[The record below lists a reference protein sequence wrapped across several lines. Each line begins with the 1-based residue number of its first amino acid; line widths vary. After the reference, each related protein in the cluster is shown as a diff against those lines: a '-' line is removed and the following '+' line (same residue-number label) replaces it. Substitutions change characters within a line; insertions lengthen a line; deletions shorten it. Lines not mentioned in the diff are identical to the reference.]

1 MKKLLLGLTLSLALV
16 LGACSN
22 DDDEKKED
30 SKKSES
36 VEKKK
41 EAPKKEAKETEES
54 KEDAE
59 PATAIIPAHQEEERD
74 SEGLTQKDRDRIATE
89 QAKEYDENNPEG
101 EQSNEGKTGPGPDDP
116 NYKPDPKFTDPGEG
130 YDPVEG
136 NKMPSA
142 DSYEFK
148 QEPTEQPLQG
158 DLPADLNESEE
169 QNTNMDGEHV
179 VAPGYKNQEE
189 QSQAYEEYKKGKEA
203 QAQAGPS
210 AVPGAGMM
218 DLSDF
223 E

>member
-1 MKKLLLGLTLSLALV
+1 MKKLLLGLVLSFALV

-22 DDDEKKED
+22 DDAEKKED

-41 EAPKKEAKETEES
+41 EAPKKEDKAKETEES

-59 PATAIIPAHQEEERD
+59 PATAIIPAHQEEEKD

-89 QAKEYDENNPEG
+89 QAKEYGENNPEG
-101 EQSNEGKTGPGPDDP
+101 EQSNEGKMGPGPDDP

-130 YDPVEG
+130 YDSVEG

-148 QEPTEQPLQG
+148 QEPTEQEKMEANARVAKENGYTGIPNG
-158 DLPADLNESEE
+158 DTGATEE
-169 QNTNMDGEHV
+169 MEAFLKERD
-179 VAPGYKNQEE
+179 AQE
-189 QSQAYEEYKKGKEA
+189 AEA
-203 QAQAGPS
+203 
-210 AVPGAGMM
+210 
-218 DLSDF
+218 

>member
-1 MKKLLLGLTLSLALV
+1 MKKLLLPLTITGVLL
-16 LGACSN
+16 LGACGN
-22 DDDEKKED
+22 DEAEKNDD

-54 KEDAE
+54 TEDAE
-59 PATAIIPAHQEEERD
+59 PATAIIPAHQEEEKD

-89 QAKEYDENNPEG
+89 QAKEYGENNPEG
-101 EQSNEGKTGPGPDDP
+101 EQSNEGKMGPGPDDP

-148 QEPTEQPLQG
+148 QEPTEQEKAEANARVAKEHGYTGIPNG
-158 DLPADLNESEE
+158 DAMFDTPVGQHELSEE
-169 QNTNMDGEHV
+169 ELAREEAKPEYQDV
-179 VAPGYKNQEE
+179 VETEE
-189 QSQAYEEYKKGKEA
+189 EA
-203 QAQAGPS
+203 
-210 AVPGAGMM
+210 
-218 DLSDF
+218 

>member
-1 MKKLLLGLTLSLALV
+1 MKKLLLGLVLSFALI
-16 LGACSN
+16 LGACGN
-22 DDDEKKED
+22 DEAEKKD
-30 SKKSES
+30 DNKKSES

-101 EQSNEGKTGPGPDDP
+101 EQSNEGEMGPGPGDP

-142 DSYEFK
+142 DSYKFK

-169 QNTNMDGEHV
+169 QNTNMNGEHV

>member
-1 MKKLLLGLTLSLALV
+1 MKKLLLGLVLSFALI
-16 LGACSN
+16 LGACGN
-22 DDDEKKED
+22 DEAEKKD
-30 SKKSES
+30 DNKKSES

-54 KEDAE
+54 KEVTENVSTEEPTAQEPVEQPVTQEE
-59 PATAIIPAHQEEERD
+59 PA
-74 SEGLTQKDRDRIATE
+74 
-89 QAKEYDENNPEG
+89 
-101 EQSNEGKTGPGPDDP
+101 
-116 NYKPDPKFTDPGEG
+116 
-130 YDPVEG
+130 PVEQQQT
-136 NKMPSA
+136 PV
-142 DSYEFK
+142 
-148 QEPTEQPLQG
+148 QEQQTEQPLQG

-169 QNTNMDGEHV
+169 QNTNMNGEHV

>member
-1 MKKLLLGLTLSLALV
+1 MKKLLLGLVLSFALL
-16 LGACSN
+16 LGACGN
-22 DDDEKKED
+22 DEAEKKDD

-54 KEDAE
+54 TEVTENVSTEQPTAQEE
-59 PATAIIPAHQEEERD
+59 PA
-74 SEGLTQKDRDRIATE
+74 
-89 QAKEYDENNPEG
+89 
-101 EQSNEGKTGPGPDDP
+101 
-116 NYKPDPKFTDPGEG
+116 
-130 YDPVEG
+130 PVEQ
-136 NKMPSA
+136 
-142 DSYEFK
+142 
-148 QEPTEQPLQG
+148 QEAPVQEQQTEQPLQG

-169 QNTNMDGEHV
+169 QNTNMNGEHV